1 MIEIN
6 ELKVKYRNNTII
18 QESSLKINQAGII
31 GLIGPNGSGKT
42 SFKKAIMGLIHK
54 EGYIQVDGVTYNSR
68 QNYLKKI
75 FFIENNDSLY
85 SDLNSKDHLKYIK
98 DIYSSSININQL
110 ISDFNMQDYSKL
122 PVKKMS
128 LGMKQKLL
136 ISMSIVS
143 DAPYLLL
150 DEPFNGLDL
159 INSKLVADYLIKVK
173 NSKTLIVS
181 SHDIVHM
188 KDICNQFIFIK
199 DKQLVSIDNTADIN
213 LENLYY
219 KYYS

>member
-68 QNYLKKI
+68 QNYLKKL

-110 ISDFNMQDYSKL
+110 INDFNMQDYSKL

-219 KYYS
+219 EYYA

>member
-1 MIEIN
+1 MIDIN
-6 ELKVKYRNNTII
+6 GLNIKYRSNTII
-18 QESSLKINQAGII
+18 KNSSLKIDQTGIV

-42 SFKKAIMGLIHK
+42 SFKKAIMGLVHK
-54 EGYIQVDGVTYNSR
+54 KGIIKVDDLTYNNR
-68 QNYLKKI
+68 QNYLKNL
-75 FFIENNDSLY
+75 FFIENNNSLY
-85 SDLNSKDHLKYIK
+85 SDLNSVDHLKYIK
-98 DIYSSSININQL
+98 KIYGSNININQL
-110 ISDFNMQDYSKL
+110 IHDFNMQDYQKL

-143 DAPYLLL
+143 DVPYLLL

-159 INSKLVADYLIKVK
+159 INSKLIADYLIKLK
-173 NSKTLIVS
+173 MSKAIIIS

-188 KDICNQFIFIK
+188 KNICSQFIFIK
-199 DKQLVSIDNTADIN
+199 NQQLVSIDNKIDIN

-219 KYYS
+219 EFYA

>member
-68 QNYLKKI
+68 QNYLKKL

-219 KYYS
+219 EYYA